1 MGNVQNKGQKNEL
14 TNFQKRKLKYD
25 FYTFFDLNNDGF
37 LTYNDFLWAKDKICY
52 MSGWKID
59 SPKYK
64 ITEALFHEIWDS
76 LVQIADMDKDGKITK
91 KEWLAMWT
99 VYKREL
105 YVGEEKQKDFL
116 KIVYNH
122 QKKKQQRS
130 PSSTTINNHL
140 DEPNHLGVKSHR
152 SKEGPSPPKSTL
164 NGTKSGSGAGKSQT
178 DDEDDWPLVLDSDE
192 DTPSLLTRRPE
203 KKLPNGEPK
212 SIDEDQ
218 VSQDSILEQFAKDH
232 DHSLNLD
239 STALP
244 KWLYKYLV
252 FRFNLLDRTGDNVI
266 DTEEFEYVLSEFGVS
281 EKIARQAF
289 TIFTE
294 NNTKILDFD
303 YFVALFE
310 EFYLSDD
317 PSALGNFINGKL
329 EYSDEDS
336 TSEDEDPGLVDR
348 RKDSSTSYR
357 SMDDDLRAGEGTFTT
372 KAKPE
377 PNGMA
382 KMKQR
387 INSNCCITS

>member
-1 MGNVQNKGQKNEL
+1 MEWFHISCENLPMNYFVDCFSVPKCTRQSHLSFKGCRKALWMEL
-14 TNFQKRKLKYD
+14 TQTRSFVIRIGQSSKAKSPNRSQSRQCQ
-25 FYTFFDLNNDGF
+25 
-37 LTYNDFLWAKDKICY
+37 LTGLCMFPFK
-52 MSGWKID
+52 
-59 SPKYK
+59 
-64 ITEALFHEIWDS
+64 
-76 LVQIADMDKDGKITK
+76 
-91 KEWLAMWT
+91 LAMWT

-252 FRFNLLDRTGDNVI
+252 FRFNLLDRTGNFHKGQFLKMRQLNLRFLLACFLTVENHCPVLFLSQRWQRYWHRGIWIRSIRVWREWKDCSTGFHYLHRGKTKNGDDITDFFWSWNYQDKWSLPAFVI
-266 DTEEFEYVLSEFGVS
+266 CKFLPICEL
-281 EKIARQAF
+281 
-289 TIFTE
+289 
-294 NNTKILDFD
+294 
-303 YFVALFE
+303 
-310 EFYLSDD
+310 
-317 PSALGNFINGKL
+317 
-329 EYSDEDS
+329 
-336 TSEDEDPGLVDR
+336 
-348 RKDSSTSYR
+348 
-357 SMDDDLRAGEGTFTT
+357 
-372 KAKPE
+372 PE
-377 PNGMA
+377 PREWLSRHSFRVCTV
-382 KMKQR
+382 KQR
-387 INSNCCITS
+387 SKKPSVMLSSGLLLG

>member
-14 TNFQKRKLKYD
+14 TNFQRRKLKYD

-99 VYKREL
+99 VYKREISM
-105 YVGEEKQKDFL
+105 GEEKQKDFL
-116 KIVYNH
+116 KTVYDH
-122 QKKKQQRS
+122 QKKRQLS
-130 PSSTTINNHL
+130 PSFANHS
-140 DEPNHLGVKSHR
+140 DEPNHPSVRSNR
-152 SKEGPSPPKSTL
+152 SKEGPSPAKSTTP
-164 NGTKSGSGAGKSQT
+164 NGTTRSAGWKAGGQSESDHHHHHHPQI

-192 DTPSLLTRRPE
+192 DSPSLLTRRRE
-203 KKLPNGEPK
+203 KSPPNGTVKATKDHEEG
-212 SIDEDQ
+212 DH

-239 STALP
+239 STSLP

-281 EKIARQAF
+281 ERIARQAF

-294 NNTKILDFD
+294 
-303 YFVALFE
+303 V
-310 EFYLSDD
+310 
-317 PSALGNFINGKL
+317 
-329 EYSDEDS
+329 
-336 TSEDEDPGLVDR
+336 
-348 RKDSSTSYR
+348 
-357 SMDDDLRAGEGTFTT
+357 
-372 KAKPE
+372 
-377 PNGMA
+377 
-382 KMKQR
+382 
-387 INSNCCITS
+387 